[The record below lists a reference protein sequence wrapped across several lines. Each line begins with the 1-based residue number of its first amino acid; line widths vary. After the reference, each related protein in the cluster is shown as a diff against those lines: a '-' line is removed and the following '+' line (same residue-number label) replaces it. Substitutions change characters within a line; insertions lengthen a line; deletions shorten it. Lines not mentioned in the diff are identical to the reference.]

1 MTTWIFYCKKK
12 EILNKEV
19 KKMSNYV
26 SVYSVKFCSLILSEK
41 LYSNK

>member
-19 KKMSNYV
+19 KMSNYV